1 MNLMSPTFGHCRFRI
16 TLALFAAMLGQ
27 SVNPTAVFAQQ
38 PPEQLTE
45 FLELNC
51 TYCHDADTREGDL
64 DLDSLTLELLRQSSK
79 TTCP

>member
-1 MNLMSPTFGHCRFRI
+1 
-16 TLALFAAMLGQ
+16 MLGQ
-27 SVNPTAVFAQQ
+27 SVNRTAVFAQQ

-64 DLDSLTLELLRQSSK
+64 DLDSLTLELVGQS
-79 TTCP
+79 